1 MTIALR
7 RWCDE
12 PRYMASMSTHMR
24 PAALVTFSSGSVVVV
39 LQLSDSNR
47 HCTAACLT
55 STGSDVA
62 ARVRAMSWDDELL
75 IVSVRRW
82 RVPLSCSSCPC
93 DDEELRW
100 ALHRVRAT
108 MKSSAG
114 RCRRRR
120 RRVTCLTRRRHRSSR
135 HQATTL
141 QRLRLRLR
149 LAKPRMS
156 TCACNVLTMS
166 RAACRI
172 NRFHAGRLRRR
183 RCDSPTV
190 GGLQSS
196 DEAVTVTA
204 YTHYSVT
211 VELNAPLL

>member
-82 RVPLSCSSCPC
+82 RAPLAAV
-93 DDEELRW
+93 DDDDDAWLVW
-100 ALHRVRAT
+100 L
-108 MKSSAG
+108 
-114 RCRRRR
+114 
-120 RRVTCLTRRRHRSSR
+120 
-135 HQATTL
+135 
-141 QRLRLRLR
+141 
-149 LAKPRMS
+149 
-156 TCACNVLTMS
+156 
-166 RAACRI
+166 
-172 NRFHAGRLRRR
+172 
-183 RCDSPTV
+183 D
-190 GGLQSS
+190 
-196 DEAVTVTA
+196 AVTAPVDIRRPRCSVSVSDLDLRNHGCRLVHAMFSRWVEPHAASIVSMLVVYADGDVTRQQ
-204 YTHYSVT
+204 
-211 VELNAPLL
+211 